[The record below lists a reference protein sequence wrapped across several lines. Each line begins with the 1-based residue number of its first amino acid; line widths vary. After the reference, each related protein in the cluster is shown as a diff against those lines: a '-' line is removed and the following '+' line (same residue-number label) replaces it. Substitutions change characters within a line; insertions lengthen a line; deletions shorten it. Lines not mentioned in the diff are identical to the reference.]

1 MLYEEARRAVCETA
15 RRMMRDGLVKLTSGN
30 ISCQVPDT
38 DYIAITPSG
47 MDYETMT
54 PADIVVVDLEGRVID
69 GARRPSTET
78 PMHRLTY
85 LNRPDVGG
93 VVHTHSI
100 YASAFACLG
109 VEMPIISTEL
119 AMVVG
124 GTIRCAPYAKSGTQE
139 MAETAVSALGHE
151 DLVVFLQN
159 HGVLAVGRTL
169 REAYNAAVAVEEAAM
184 IYYLARQMGTPIVI
198 PAAER
203 DRMFREFRRAYGQ
216 PKGQGES

>member
-1 MLYEEARRAVCETA
+1 MLYEETRRAVCETA

-30 ISCQVPDT
+30 ISSRIPGT
-38 DYIAITPSG
+38 AHIAITPSG

-54 PADIVVVDLEGRVID
+54 PADITVVDLEGQVID

-78 PMHRLTY
+78 PMHRLAY
-85 LNRPDVGG
+85 QRRPDVGA

-109 VEMPIISTEL
+109 IDMPVISTEL

-139 MAETAVSALGHE
+139 MAETAVTALGTE

-169 REAYNAAVAVEEAAM
+169 REAYNTAVALEEAAM
-184 IYYLARQMGTPIVI
+184 IYYLARQMGTPIII
-198 PAAER
+198 PAEER
-203 DRMFREFRRAYGQ
+203 DRMFREFRRSYGQ
-216 PKGQGES
+216 PKGREE

>member
-1 MLYEEARRAVCETA
+1 MLYEETRRAVCETA

-30 ISCQVPDT
+30 ISSRIPDT
-38 DYIAITPSG
+38 DYLAITPSG
-47 MDYETMT
+47 MDYETMV
-54 PADIVVVDLEGRVID
+54 PEDIAVVDLQGKVID

-85 LNRPDVGG
+85 ARRPDVGA

-109 VEMPIISTEL
+109 VEMPVISTEL

-124 GTIRCAPYAKSGTQE
+124 GTIRCAPYAKSGTE
-139 MAETAVSALGHE
+139 ETAEAAVSALGAE
-151 DLVVFLQN
+151 DLAVFLQN
-159 HGVLAVGRTL
+159 HGVLAVGRNL
-169 REAYNAAVAVEEAAM
+169 REAYNTAVALEEAAM

-203 DRMFREFRRAYGQ
+203 DRMFREFRRSYGQ
-216 PKGQGES
+216 PKGREE

>member
-1 MLYEEARRAVCETA
+1 MLYEETRRAVCETA

-30 ISCQVPDT
+30 ISCRVPGT
-38 DYIAITPSG
+38 DCLAITPSG
-47 MDYETMT
+47 MDYETMV
-54 PADIVVVDLEGRVID
+54 PEDVAVVNLQGKVID

-85 LNRPDVGG
+85 VRRPDVGA

-100 YASAFACLG
+100 HASAFACLG
-109 VEMPIISTEL
+109 VEMPVISTEL

-124 GTIRCAPYAKSGTQE
+124 GTIRCAPYAKSGTEE
-139 MAETAVSALGHE
+139 MAEAAVSALGAE
-151 DLVVFLQN
+151 DLAVFLQN
-159 HGVLAVGRTL
+159 HGVLAVGRNL
-169 REAYNAAVAVEEAAM
+169 REAYNTAVALEEAAM

-203 DRMFREFRRAYGQ
+203 DRMFREFRRSYGQ
-216 PKGQGES
+216 PKGREE